1 MFDLEPSLVWVTIT
15 GELTEVALM
24 GVYLVILGLED
35 DLDRLDLEPLEPP
48 LEPPPPRP
56 LVSDNSTIVTRT
68 TATRSTVAIRIL
80 AEVPTTTI
88 LIQFSPFVALPSQC
102 L

>member
-1 MFDLEPSLVWVTIT
+1 MLDLEPSLVWVTIT

-48 LEPPPPRP
+48 LDPPPRP

-88 LIQFSPFVALPSQC
+88 LIQISPFVALPSQC